1 MRIVRFVFCIAAL
14 VAPVA
19 LTAQRAAPQGQAPAT
34 ETTGKDLVNASITA
48 MGGEERLKSL
58 HSLTLVSIGHS
69 LALEQSERPE
79 GPWLTTY
86 QQQTE
91 IRDFDHRRIRLDTQR
106 RNWVSADWSVMQT
119 SIASETAT
127 GVNFS
132 GRWVPSGPLK
142 FDVGIALDPE
152 RLLLTVR
159 DAPDLRVLPDE
170 VEQRIAQHV
179 VGFTFR
185 GRKMRLSLN
194 PWTHLPTMLEQIS
207 NLPPWGPI
215 WGDTTERRW
224 FTFWTLEKGGLMY
237 PRQVSTEINGQPSS
251 DVTIQTLRVDTPV
264 DDSQFTIPDDIAAA
278 SAKVVNAPP
287 RPAPAIDE
295 SRVIAVSDTVAEIP
309 GGFNV
314 SLVHQPDGI
323 VVIEGTTTSAYSQLV
338 MAYVAKR
345 FPGVPIKALVTT
357 SDSWP
362 HIGGIR
368 EYVATGT
375 PIYALDLNVPILTR
389 LVTAPHTIEPDR
401 LQKMPK
407 AAAFKPVTT
416 VTTIGSG
423 ETKIELVPIRG
434 EIGERMMLAWLPAQH
449 LLYTSDTIQHA
460 NGGKGFFVPSML
472 LDVARAV
479 DREHIT
485 GIERVFGMH
494 LTPTAWSEVT
504 AAIADA
510 K

>member
-1 MRIVRFVFCIAAL
+1 
-14 VAPVA
+14 
-19 LTAQRAAPQGQAPAT
+19 
-34 ETTGKDLVNASITA
+34 
-48 MGGEERLKSL
+48 
-58 HSLTLVSIGHS
+58 
-69 LALEQSERPE
+69 
-79 GPWLTTY
+79 
-86 QQQTE
+86 
-91 IRDFDHRRIRLDTQR
+91 
-106 RNWVSADWSVMQT
+106 
-119 SIASETAT
+119 
-127 GVNFS
+127 
-132 GRWVPSGPLK
+132 
-142 FDVGIALDPE
+142 
-152 RLLLTVR
+152 
-159 DAPDLRVLPDE
+159 
-170 VEQRIAQHV
+170 
-179 VGFTFR
+179 
-185 GRKMRLSLN
+185 
-194 PWTHLPTMLEQIS
+194 
-207 NLPPWGPI
+207 
-215 WGDTTERRW
+215 
-224 FTFWTLEKGGLMY
+224 MY

-345 FPGVPIKALVTT
+345 FPGVPIKALV
-357 SDSWP
+357 
-362 HIGGIR
+362 
-368 EYVATGT
+368 
-375 PIYALDLNVPILTR
+375 ILTR
-389 LVTAPHTIEPDR
+389 LVAAPHTIEPDT
-401 LQKMPK
+401 LQKTPK

-416 VTTIGSG
+416 ITTIGSG
-423 ETKIELVPIRG
+423 DTKIELVPIRG